1 MIEGDIRREM
11 TVDTDKKYEEKV
23 EAAAKMLCQLKQIYH
38 LNKGHD
44 EMDIPEAKEVFH
56 VSS

>member
-1 MIEGDIRREM
+1 M